1 MIQDTSHTKW
11 TVSEDEELFEE
22 DISTVVQ
29 VALPD
34 AASWDEL
41 LKEKSQDPE
50 LKELKSAIARG

>member
-11 TVSEDEELFEE
+11 TVREDEELFEE

-29 VALPD
+29 AALPD

-41 LKEKSQDPE
+41 LKEKSQNPE